1 MILVSL
7 STGGELGLPSQPGD
21 LRVVGIVL
29 WQLASTRECFKRS
42 KVKALALL
50 RPGLRDCHGSSLYW
64 SKPFTVSGGVVV
76 GNESTIAGQQPGK
89 DSNLSE
95 RGEGA
100 FSWEPEVEQWCWPP
114 PLHSARPTSQLCCC
128 FSPSKPPYL
137 GLPWRSSG

>member
-50 RPGLRDCHGSSLYW
+50 RPGLRDRHGSSLYW

-76 GNESTIAGQQPGK
+76 GNRLHLSTC
-89 DSNLSE
+89 S
-95 RGEGA
+95 
-100 FSWEPEVEQWCWPP
+100 VV
-114 PLHSARPTSQLCCC
+114 QLCPTLCHPMDC
-128 FSPSKPPYL
+128 SPPGSSVHGIFQARILEWVVILFSKPTDCTRPGVNL
-137 GLPWRSSG
+137 MESVDFG